1 MEFLFVP
8 CTCHKCVELVC
19 ISLEK
24 PCKTQVSDF
33 GAKIFVK
40 ENVGSFD
47 VRVDKMRLQL
57 GVKMGQSLCC
67 PYCYV
72 ESAFPLQFHALCRLC
87 TMDTPVGQVISGL
100 THVFTTSSE
109 PRCLAFLF
117 VALITNQRDISRI
130 CVKGRYQ
137 TRLGRGFCCPYT
149 HTPSSGWTR
158 SGNRQE
164 GALCWD
170 GAHWQSL
177 GPPSQI
183 HVCLV
188 GISVTAALL
197 TLLYHLAGLPAVVT
211 NQSRLEKVC
220 L

>member
-1 MEFLFVP
+1 M
-8 CTCHKCVELVC
+8 
-19 ISLEK
+19 
-24 PCKTQVSDF
+24 
-33 GAKIFVK
+33 
-40 ENVGSFD
+40 N
-47 VRVDKMRLQL
+47 
-57 GVKMGQSLCC
+57 
-67 PYCYV
+67 
-72 ESAFPLQFHALCRLC
+72 
-87 TMDTPVGQVISGL
+87 TPVGQVISGL
-100 THVFTTSSE
+100 THLFTTSSE

-117 VALITNQRDISRI
+117 AALTTNQRDISRI
-130 CVKGRYQ
+130 CVKGQYQ

-149 HTPSSGWTR
+149 HTPSSGSTR

-177 GPPSQI
+177 APPSQI

-188 GISVTAALL
+188 GISATTALL

-220 L
+220 LWVPFFVWQKFLHERVPFVWQTDRIYGCDKCGSLPCTWHRMPLLQFCFLGGSSLLLSSALHTVWHNSIVVDADQKDLLSMTQTIIRLS